1 VNLLLP
7 AIIGGIAYGVPL
19 FLVASG
25 LTLVYGVLR
34 VLNFAHGGLL
44 MLGAYLFAWVLGG
57 KSVSLWVFIGAV
69 IGAGVVVGLLG
80 ILVERGMFSRL
91 YSAGTEVSLLGSY
104 GLLLFL
110 TGIAPVIW
118 GNAPLTQALPSALSG
133 RITIDGAPVSV
144 FELVEVGLG
153 VVVAIGLFLLLKR
166 TRLGVQAT
174 AVAEDR
180 EMARALGIRAARV
193 SGLVFVLGCFLAGL
207 AGAVVAPTSAVS
219 TDLASSFILSAFAA
233 VIIGGL
239 GSVEGAL
246 IAAVGLGIIDSLCVT
261 YLPSVEPYSFY
272 IVLAVM
278 LILRPQGLLG
288 RRQALGQF

>member
-1 VNLLLP
+1 MNLLLP

-44 MLGAYLFAWVLGG
+44 MVGAYLFAWALGG
-57 KSVSLWVFIGAV
+57 RSVSLWEFIGAV

-91 YSAGTEVSLLGSY
+91 YAAGTEVSLLGSY

-133 RITIDGAPVSV
+133 QVTIAGSAVSV
-144 FELVEVGLG
+144 YEFVEVGVG
-153 VVVAIGLFLLLKR
+153 VAVAAGLFLLLKR

-180 EMARALGIRAARV
+180 EMSRALGIRAARV
-193 SGLVFVLGCFLAGL
+193 SGLVFVLGCALAGL
-207 AGAVVAPTSAVS
+207 AGAVVAPTTAVS
-219 TDLASSFILSAFAA
+219 VDLASSFILTAFAA

-272 IVLAVM
+272 IVLAIM
-278 LILRPQGLLG
+278 LIVRPQGLLG

>member
-1 VNLLLP
+1 VSLFLP
-7 AIIGGIAYGVPL
+7 ALIGGIAYGVPL

-44 MLGAYLFAWVLGG
+44 MVGAYLFAWALGG
-57 KSVSLWVFIGAV
+57 RSVSLWEFVGAI
-69 IGAGVVVGLLG
+69 IGAGLVVGLLG

-91 YSAGTEVSLLGSY
+91 YGAGTEVSLLGSY

-118 GNAPLTQALPSALSG
+118 GNAPLTQSLPSALSG
-133 RITIDGAPVSV
+133 RVTIAGAPVSV
-144 FELVEVGLG
+144 FEFVEVGTG
-153 VVVAIGLFLLLKR
+153 IAVAAGLFFLLKR

-193 SGLVFVLGCFLAGL
+193 SGLVFVLGCALAGL
-207 AGAVVAPTSAVS
+207 AGAVVAPTTSVS
-219 TDLASSFILSAFAA
+219 TDLASSFILTAFAA

-272 IVLAVM
+272 IVLAIM
-278 LILRPQGLLG
+278 LIVRPQGLLG

>member
-1 VNLLLP
+1 MNLLLP
-7 AIIGGIAYGVPL
+7 SLIGGIAYGVPL

-44 MLGAYLFAWVLGG
+44 MIGAYLFAWALGG
-57 KSVSLWVFIGAV
+57 RTVSLWEFIGGI

-110 TGIAPVIW
+110 IGVAPLIW

-133 RITIDGAPVSV
+133 QVTIAGAPVSV
-144 FELVEVGLG
+144 YEFVEVGTG
-153 VVVAIGLFLLLKR
+153 VAVAAGLFFLLKR

-193 SGLVFVLGCFLAGL
+193 SGLVFVLGCALAGL
-207 AGAVVAPTSAVS
+207 AGAVVAPTTSVS
-219 TDLASSFILSAFAA
+219 TDLASSFILAAFAA

-246 IAAVGLGIIDSLCVT
+246 IAAIGLGIIDSLCVT

-272 IVLAVM
+272 IVLAIM
-278 LILRPQGLLG
+278 LIVRPQGLLG

>member
-57 KSVSLWVFIGAV
+57 RSVSLWAFIGAV

-91 YSAGTEVSLLGSY
+91 YGAGTQVSLLGSY

-110 TGIAPVIW
+110 IGIAPVIW
-118 GNAPLTQALPSALSG
+118 GNAPLTQALPTALSG
-133 RITIDGAPVSV
+133 RVTIAGAPVSV
-144 FELVEVGLG
+144 FEFVEVGVG
-153 VVVAIGLFLLLKR
+153 VAVAVGLFLVLKR

-193 SGLVFVLGCFLAGL
+193 SGIVFVLGCFLAGL
-207 AGAVVAPTSAVS
+207 AGAVVAPTTAVS

-278 LILRPQGLLG
+278 LVLRPQGLLG

>member
-1 VNLLLP
+1 MNLLLP
-7 AIIGGIAYGVPL
+7 ALIGGIAYGVPL

-44 MLGAYLFAWVLGG
+44 MLGAYLFAWALGG
-57 KSVSLWVFIGAV
+57 KSVSVWAFIGAV

-91 YSAGTEVSLLGSY
+91 YGAGTEVSLLGSY

-118 GNAPLTQALPSALSG
+118 GNAPLTQALPSALAG
-133 RITIDGAPVSV
+133 KITIGGAAVSV
-144 FELVEVGLG
+144 FELVEVGVG
-153 VVVAIGLFLLLKR
+153 VAVAAGLFLLLKR

-219 TDLASSFILSAFAA
+219 VDLASSFILSAFAA

-278 LILRPQGLLG
+278 LVLRPQGLLG

>member
-44 MLGAYLFAWVLGG
+44 MIGAYLFAWALGG
-57 KSVSLWVFIGAV
+57 RSVSLWEFIGAI

-91 YSAGTEVSLLGSY
+91 YGAGTEISLLGSY

-110 TGIAPVIW
+110 IGIAPVIW

-133 RITIDGAPVSV
+133 RVTIAGAAVSV
-144 FELVEVGLG
+144 FEFVEVGTG
-153 VVVAIGLFLLLKR
+153 VAVAAGLFFLLKR

-180 EMARALGIRAARV
+180 EMARALGVRAARV
-193 SGLVFVLGCFLAGL
+193 SGLVFVLGCALAGL
-207 AGAVVAPTSAVS
+207 AGAVVAPTTSVS

-272 IVLAVM
+272 IVLAIV
-278 LILRPQGLLG
+278 LIVRPQGLLG

>member
-1 VNLLLP
+1 MNLLLP
-7 AIIGGIAYGVPL
+7 ALIGGIAYGVPL

-44 MLGAYLFAWVLGG
+44 MIGAYLFAWALGG
-57 KSVSLWVFIGAV
+57 RTVSVWVFIGGI

-80 ILVERGMFSRL
+80 IVVERGMFSRL
-91 YSAGTEVSLLGSY
+91 YGAGTEVSLLGSY

-110 TGIAPVIW
+110 IGVAPLIW
-118 GNAPLTQALPSALSG
+118 GNAPPHPGPAIRPVRPGHDRGRASLGLRVRRGRDRRGGRGRAVLPAEADPAG
-133 RITIDGAPVSV
+133 RPGHRGRGRPGDGP
-144 FELVEVGLG
+144 G
-153 VVVAIGLFLLLKR
+153 
-166 TRLGVQAT
+166 
-174 AVAEDR
+174 
-180 EMARALGIRAARV
+180 LGIRAARV
-193 SGLVFVLGCFLAGL
+193 SGLVFVLGCALAGL
-207 AGAVVAPTSAVS
+207 AGAVVAPTTSVS

-272 IVLAVM
+272 IVLAIM
-278 LILRPQGLLG
+278 LIVRPQGLLG

>member
-1 VNLLLP
+1 MNLLLP
-7 AIIGGIAYGVPL
+7 ALIGGIAYGVPL

-44 MLGAYLFAWVLGG
+44 MIGAYLFAWALGVRTV
-57 KSVSLWVFIGAV
+57 SVWVFIGGI

-80 ILVERGMFSRL
+80 IVVERGMFSRL

-110 TGIAPVIW
+110 IGVAPLIW
-118 GNAPLTQALPSALSG
+118 GNEPLTQALPSALSG
-133 RITIDGAPVSV
+133 QVTIAGAPVSV
-144 FELVEVGLG
+144 YEFVEVGTG
-153 VVVAIGLFLLLKR
+153 VAVAAGLFFLLKR

-193 SGLVFVLGCFLAGL
+193 SGLVFVLGCALAGL
-207 AGAVVAPTSAVS
+207 AGAVVAPTTSVS

-246 IAAVGLGIIDSLCVT
+246 IAAIGLGIIDSLCVT

-272 IVLAVM
+272 IVLAIM
-278 LILRPQGLLG
+278 LIVRPQGLLG

>member
-1 VNLLLP
+1 VNQLLP

-44 MLGAYLFAWVLGG
+44 MVGAYLFAWALGG
-57 KSVSLWVFIGAV
+57 RRVSLWEFVGGV
-69 IGAGVVVGLLG
+69 IAAGVVVGLLG
-80 ILVERGMFSRL
+80 ILIERGMFSRL
-91 YSAGTEVSLLGSY
+91 YGAGTEVSLLGSY

-110 TGIAPVIW
+110 TGVAPVIW
-118 GNAPLTQALPSALSG
+118 GNAPLTQQLPSALSG
-133 RITIDGAPVSV
+133 RITVAGAPVTV
-144 FELVEVGLG
+144 FELVEVLLG
-153 VVVAIGLFLLLKR
+153 VVVAAGLFLLLKR

-193 SGLVFVLGCFLAGL
+193 SAVIFMLGCFLAGL
-207 AGAVVAPTSAVS
+207 AGAVVAPTTSVS
-219 TDLASSFILSAFAA
+219 VDLASSFILSAFAA

-246 IAAVGLGIIDSLCVT
+246 IAALGLGIIDSLCIT

-272 IVLAVM
+272 IVLGVT
-278 LILRPQGLLG
+278 LILRPQGLRG

>member
-1 VNLLLP
+1 VKLLLP

-44 MLGAYLFAWVLGG
+44 MVGAYLFAWALGG
-57 KSVSLWVFIGAV
+57 GSVSVWEFIGGV

-91 YSAGTEVSLLGSY
+91 YDSGTEVSLLGSY

-110 TGIAPVIW
+110 TGVAPAIW
-118 GNAPLTQALPSALSG
+118 GNAPLTQQLPALLDG
-133 RITIDGAPVSV
+133 RITLAGAPVTV
-144 FELVEVGLG
+144 FELAEVVLG
-153 VVVAIGLFLLLKR
+153 VVVAAGLFLLLKR

-193 SGLVFVLGCFLAGL
+193 SAVIFVIGCFLAGV
-207 AGAVVAPTSAVS
+207 AGAVVAPTTSVS
-219 TDLASSFILSAFAA
+219 VDLASSFILTAFAA

-272 IVLAVM
+272 IVLAVV
-278 LILRPQGLLG
+278 LVLRPQGLRG
-288 RRQALGQF
+288 RLMALGQF

>member
-1 VNLLLP
+1 
-7 AIIGGIAYGVPL
+7 
-19 FLVASG
+19 
-25 LTLVYGVLR
+25 
-34 VLNFAHGGLL
+34 
-44 MLGAYLFAWVLGG
+44 
-57 KSVSLWVFIGAV
+57 
-69 IGAGVVVGLLG
+69 
-80 ILVERGMFSRL
+80 MFSRL

-110 TGIAPVIW
+110 IGVAPLIW

-133 RITIDGAPVSV
+133 QVTIAGAPVSV
-144 FELVEVGLG
+144 YEFVEVGTG
-153 VVVAIGLFLLLKR
+153 VAVAAGLFFLLKR

-180 EMARALGIRAARV
+180 EMARALGVRAARV
-193 SGLVFVLGCFLAGL
+193 SGLVFVLGCALAGL
-207 AGAVVAPTSAVS
+207 AGAVVAPTTSVS
-219 TDLASSFILSAFAA
+219 TDLASSFILAAFAA

-246 IAAVGLGIIDSLCVT
+246 IAAIGLGIIDSLCVT

-272 IVLAVM
+272 IVLAIM
-278 LILRPQGLLG
+278 LIVRPQGLLG

>member
-1 VNLLLP
+1 MNLLLP

-44 MLGAYLFAWVLGG
+44 MIGAYLFAWALGWRTV
-57 KSVSLWVFIGAV
+57 SVWVFIGGI

-91 YSAGTEVSLLGSY
+91 YGAGTEVSLLGSY

-118 GNAPLTQALPSALSG
+118 GNAPLTQSLPSALSG
-133 RITIDGAPVSV
+133 RVTIAGAPVSV
-144 FELVEVGLG
+144 FEFVEVGTG
-153 VVVAIGLFLLLKR
+153 IAVAAGLFFLLKR

-193 SGLVFVLGCFLAGL
+193 SGLVFVLGCALAGL
-207 AGAVVAPTSAVS
+207 AGAVVAPTTSVS

-272 IVLAVM
+272 IVLAIM
-278 LILRPQGLLG
+278 LIVRPQGLLG

>member
-118 GNAPLTQALPSALSG
+118 GNAPLTQALPSALAG

>member
-44 MLGAYLFAWVLGG
+44 MIGAYLFAWALGG
-57 KSVSLWVFIGAV
+57 RSVSLWEFIGAI

-91 YSAGTEVSLLGSY
+91 YGAGTEISLLGSY

-110 TGIAPVIW
+110 IGIAPVIW

-133 RITIDGAPVSV
+133 RVTIAGAAVSV
-144 FELVEVGLG
+144 FEFVEVGTG
-153 VVVAIGLFLLLKR
+153 VAVAAGLFFLLKR

-180 EMARALGIRAARV
+180 EMARALGVRAGRV
-193 SGLVFVLGCFLAGL
+193 SGLVFVLGCALAGL
-207 AGAVVAPTSAVS
+207 AGAVVAPTTSVS

-272 IVLAVM
+272 IVLAIV
-278 LILRPQGLLG
+278 LIVRPQGLLG

>member
-1 VNLLLP
+1 MNLLLP

-44 MLGAYLFAWVLGG
+44 MVGAYLFAWALGG
-57 KSVSLWVFIGAV
+57 RSVSLWEFIGAV
-69 IGAGVVVGLLG
+69 IGAGIVVGLLG

-91 YSAGTEVSLLGSY
+91 YAAGTEVSLLGSY

-133 RITIDGAPVSV
+133 RVTIAGSAVSV
-144 FELVEVGLG
+144 YEFVEVGVG
-153 VVVAIGLFLLLKR
+153 VAVAAGLFLLLKR

-193 SGLVFVLGCFLAGL
+193 SGLVFVLGCALAGL
-207 AGAVVAPTSAVS
+207 AGAVVAPTTAVS
-219 TDLASSFILSAFAA
+219 VDLASSFILTAFAA

-272 IVLAVM
+272 IVLAIM
-278 LILRPQGLLG
+278 LIVRPQGLLG